1 MLSGTGYVDM
11 NQCYR
16 LQQPSHLHYAVDIYQ
31 ATSSK
36 AALSLRKIAPEK
48 GHNMYKRI
56 LVPIDGSRTSTHGLK
71 EALQLANDSKARMK
85 LLHVVD
91 QSVLALTPEM
101 SAANIVDSLITA
113 GEKTL
118 KGARALAARQGVK
131 VETAMPESLSGRV
144 ADVILDEARKW
155 RADLIVMGTHGR
167 RGISHMLL
175 GSDAEAVVRSSPVPV
190 LLVRGK
196 NETRK

>member
-1 MLSGTGYVDM
+1 
-11 NQCYR
+11 
-16 LQQPSHLHYAVDIYQ
+16 
-31 ATSSK
+31 
-36 AALSLRKIAPEK
+36 
-48 GHNMYKRI
+48 MYKRI
-56 LVPIDGSRTSTHGLK
+56 LVPVDGSRTSTRGLK
-71 EALQLANDSKARMK
+71 EALYLAGDSKARLK

-91 QSVLALTPEM
+91 QSVLTLTPEM
-101 SAANIVDSLITA
+101 GAANIVDSLIAA

-118 KGARALAARQGVK
+118 KRARALAARQRVK

-144 ADVILDEARKW
+144 ADVILNEARKW

>member
-1 MLSGTGYVDM
+1 
-11 NQCYR
+11 
-16 LQQPSHLHYAVDIYQ
+16 
-31 ATSSK
+31 
-36 AALSLRKIAPEK
+36 
-48 GHNMYKRI
+48 MYKRI

>member
-1 MLSGTGYVDM
+1 
-11 NQCYR
+11 
-16 LQQPSHLHYAVDIYQ
+16 
-31 ATSSK
+31 
-36 AALSLRKIAPEK
+36 
-48 GHNMYKRI
+48 MYKRI

-71 EALQLANDSKARMK
+71 EALQLASDSKARVK

-131 VETAMPESLSGRV
+131 VETAMPERHRGRG